1 MKTLTIPQV
10 REVFRKIA
18 NGEREHGSF
27 LTAFAQAYI
36 AADYENEIMLLPV
49 AVQFIDKYDITGYV
63 EEPPDP
69 VGSGRKRA

>member
-1 MKTLTIPQV
+1 MKTRTMPQV
-10 REVFRKIA
+10 REVFRKIS

-36 AADYENEIMLLPV
+36 AADYENEIMLLV
-49 AVQFIDKYDITGYV
+49 AVQFIEKYDIAGYA

-69 VGSGRKRA
+69 AGR